1 MYQGRAEHLATSN
14 KQHHDSTGE
23 CSTVS
28 WSKQATIVATNMFR
42 LLSRQAFK
50 AVPRPRPRPGL
61 CLSNGTTS
69 RYVHSMQAP
78 YDGLPSYDTIAR
90 RFSSSQVD
98 PQVFFTRK
106 RQQEAQERGE
116 FIDIHDIGIDP
127 NDYDVLITDVKHE
140 TLETTVAEELGIP
153 YLSKAT
159 EADAKEVVQ
168 VGNGYIYGR
177 KFSAIIPF
185 VVSHGDESRWVFFIM
200 DSGAPLTYLSA
211 EASKILGVVEDRAT
225 PVTIGGHP
233 KEVYMSPR
241 NSHFTDI
248 NLLGTDFC
256 SAHNTNLWFDFQRRR
271 MKMYFGKKWKV
282 VEESKL

>member
-1 MYQGRAEHLATSN
+1 
-14 KQHHDSTGE
+14 
-23 CSTVS
+23 
-28 WSKQATIVATNMFR
+28 
-42 LLSRQAFK
+42 
-50 AVPRPRPRPGL
+50 
-61 CLSNGTTS
+61 
-69 RYVHSMQAP
+69 MQAP

-211 EASKILGVVEDRAT
+211 EVSDPTCRTNARPLT
-225 PVTIGGHP
+225 
-233 KEVYMSPR
+233 
-241 NSHFTDI
+241 
-248 NLLGTDFC
+248 C
-256 SAHNTNLWFDFQRRR
+256 S
-271 MKMYFGKKWKV
+271 G
-282 VEESKL
+282 E